1 MMLAKFRSFYPQ
13 GSLVSEFIDIERG
26 LYLVKVTIEVGG
38 IILAT
43 GLASGETIEL
53 AEDRARERAIA
64 AVITEQ
70 PIQTQIT
77 PNGHSETITP
87 ATEVTKSNL
96 PSLPVELEPEAKPT
110 RSTLFPTI
118 SAIPEPEA
126 KPTRSHLFPTISAIP
141 ETELEPEPEAKP
153 NRSNSFPTISA
164 TPEPELEELN
174 ISTSKTTTMYVEP
187 DIEETQP
194 SLFPTMSN
202 EPATAIANEVEEEP
216 TQEIN
221 FHEITHQIDIHIKRL
236 GWTQQDGR
244 SFLQTHYG
252 KRSRLHLNN
261 EQLLEFLRYL
271 ESLPDPS

>member
-77 PNGHSETITP
+77 PNGHSETITA
-87 ATEVTKSNL
+87 ATETTKSNL
-96 PSLPVELEPEAKPT
+96 PPLPVEPKAQPT
-110 RSTLFPTI
+110 RSTLSPTI
-118 SAIPEPEA
+118 SATPEPEA
-126 KPTRSHLFPTISAIP
+126 QPTRSIL
-141 ETELEPEPEAKP
+141 
-153 NRSNSFPTISA
+153 FPTISA
-164 TPEPELEELN
+164 TPEP
-174 ISTSKTTTMYVEP
+174 
-187 DIEETQP
+187 DIEEAQT

-202 EPATAIANEVEEEP
+202 EQATAIADEVEAPNDEKMSF
-216 TQEIN
+216 TEIK
-221 FHEITHQIDIHIKRL
+221 HQTDLHIKRL
-236 GWTQQDGR
+236 AWTNADGR
-244 SFLQTHYG
+244 NFLQTRYG
-252 KRSRLHLNN
+252 KKSRVHLND